1 MPCQLYRT
9 NGVVDKVLA
18 PNEKPSQLYAKIL
31 ETVKKEGVEKFLNSI
46 PYLRDRI
53 ADGTLINDSVEEVA
67 VGIWSIAYTP
77 EYQAFFGR
85 LSKAANVFADENGE
99 PKFDLFKNI
108 LNGNDVR
115 FIRASTGYVLDP
127 QKQEFLKGAAK
138 RANALQKKIIETL
151 VEKPD
156 NPVVLEPEAH
166 VYIDQDGEV
175 YDSITKG
182 IKGELTSDAYAVNR
196 DYGTAIDKL
205 LQGIVLGKKF
215 DEVVADINNI
225 DRAVLKN
232 AFNVLQVYIDG
243 LTKDGSV
250 VITQVM
256 LADKASK
263 RAGSLDL
270 LVISPSGRVKIID
283 LKTSKNSVNTSNYD
297 KPWGVNNGSVF
308 MGEKISTRQQHAI
321 QVGAYKKLVE
331 LLGFDVDEISTVHLN
346 IKLDGD
352 NKVTDIDWE
361 GEVRHSISSNQDR
374 VDRLIPT
381 EVPNRERVKELLKEL
396 GIDNP
401 ADDPDFLSDEEKKP
415 ERERFG
421 DMFER
426 MYQDVQEIINVLE
439 ARKKYLEKIRHGKTR
454 VDKNVMIDKITELM
468 VMMGSELKNDTPSLA
483 YGSFLRYATTELKSY
498 LADITNP
505 NSKTDPDYVSL
516 LLEVDKY
523 VESYRGMVNIKNVGN
538 KEQQAMLMELLGL
551 LDDTKEAIDDNLQQ
565 YVRNVVKT
573 NTSRDLTEDE
583 LNGIMKEVYDIKA
596 EDYALGDLATS
607 SDTLLAIA
615 DKIYKAASNKAKDQQ
630 EATASRILALGSK
643 LLAAAG
649 VSKPDSK
656 FFDFMKVFNKA
667 GEFTGR
673 FVTRVGQQYW
683 EMYYNLKNTIR
694 EKSGENKQYIPI
706 LDITKASKEDLEYN
720 IKLHED
726 KKIYRD
732 FMNAEILGP
741 NGAEDGKYHKY
752 SDAFKTIRSRY
763 QSLVSYEKEDGT
775 LFYKWE
781 KKEGVTD
788 EQYELFRIKYFNK
801 ADYWG
806 VEYEND
812 GVYRGRVSLKSGW
825 FVKQDFVEIRDIAE
839 DGTDLRDAKYVK
851 LMNPQTA
858 LEKAQAEFY
867 KGWVQEYEA
876 QLEKLN
882 PEVAAQMRGKVGRI
896 RGKMME
902 MMKAKGGSFTK
913 AMAKSMRD
921 FFSSEVYTDQRLVD
935 ELGQIDRGLP
945 VMYVGK
951 LQNEGRVEYLKKELD
966 NLKNKRAT
974 GKITQKEYLEEKKKL
989 KEYLKIEEGKVKASE
1004 IEGDLVQN
1012 LITFSAM
1019 AENFEVMSNIE
1030 DDLLAVANI
1039 MEQRT
1044 YYQTDS
1050 VGRRLIAKGSK
1061 MTKTDDGTSVV
1072 KRPEDVLATK
1082 RLKKWFQM
1090 VYYNNQEFN
1099 RSTVAMVAKRIQ
1111 NFTSLKGIGFNIF
1124 GGINNYV
1131 MARINNSIEAAG
1143 ALYYDRPAANRA
1155 VKEYNADYLPGV
1167 FRGLGKSKDNY
1178 YAKEEPNSKYEAMVE
1193 HFRIVKK
1200 YQEDAGKID
1209 AMSWAYMFQEGGEY
1223 NAQSKTG
1230 IAILMTRMLTNK
1242 NTGETLSVYDA
1253 FDFDPNTGH
1262 LKLKDGFE
1270 MTDKERYDTTN
1281 YILEVNKQIH
1291 GNYAFEDRMVI
1302 QEHWLGQ
1309 LAAQFHKWVYPAY
1322 KVRFKERYIDEN
1334 LGAVEGRYVTVM
1346 NFVKFVKEAEG
1357 GFMEKLRTGW
1367 KDMDPVQVKNM
1378 YKNIAELAFFAA
1390 SFAMYGIFKSL
1401 SEGVDKDDKTL
1412 KRWVNFMAYQ
1422 QSRQMNEITTLMPVA
1437 GVEEQYMLAKSP
1449 IAILTTL
1456 KDFGEAVKSTTSI
1469 PFPPYDKNYY
1479 ERGVHKD
1486 QLKAW
1491 KEWKDIIPAL
1501 SLLNKWD
1508 SYDNVKSFYIK

>member
-9 NGVVDKVLA
+9 NGLVDKVLA
-18 PNEKPSQLYAKIL
+18 PNEKPSELYPKIL
-31 ETVKKEGVEKFLNSI
+31 ELVKKEGVEKYLTSI

-53 ADGTLINDSVEEVA
+53 ADGTLLNDSAEEVA

-77 EYQAFFGR
+77 EYQAYFTN
-85 LSKAANVFADENGE
+85 LNKALKVFADDNGE
-99 PKFDLFKNI
+99 PKFEVFKNI

-127 QKQEFLKGAAK
+127 EKQDFLKGAAK
-138 RANALQKKIIETL
+138 KANALQKKIIEVL

-156 NPVVLEPEAH
+156 NPVILEPEAH

-175 YDSITKG
+175 YESITKG
-182 IKGELTSDAYAVNR
+182 IKGELTSDTYAVNR
-196 DYGTAIDKL
+196 DYGTSIDKL

-215 DEVVADINNI
+215 DEIVGDIDNI
-225 DRAVLKN
+225 DRSVLKN
-232 AFNVLQVYIDG
+232 AFNVLQVYVDG

-256 LADKASK
+256 LADKESK

-270 LVISPSGRVKIID
+270 LVISPNGRVKIID
-283 LKTSKNSVNTSNYD
+283 LKTSKNSVKTSNYD
-297 KPWGVNNGSVF
+297 KAWDVNNGSVY
-308 MGEKISTRQQHAI
+308 MGEKISTRQQHGI
-321 QVGAYKKLVE
+321 QVGAYRKLVE

-346 IKLDGD
+346 IKLDAD
-352 NKVTDIDWE
+352 NKVTDLDWE
-361 GEVRHSISSNQDR
+361 GEIRHLISTNRDK

-381 EVPNRERVKELLKEL
+381 QVTNRERVKEILKEL

-426 MYQDVQEIINVLE
+426 MYQDVEKIIDLFD
-439 ARKKYLEKIRHGKTR
+439 ARKKYLEKIKQGKTR
-454 VDKNVMIDKITELM
+454 IDKNIMIDKITELM

-483 YGSFLRYATTELKSY
+483 YGSFLRYATAEIKSY
-498 LADITNP
+498 LADITDP
-505 NSKTDPDYVSL
+505 KSKNDPDYVSL

-523 VESYRGMVNIKNVGN
+523 VESYRGLVNIKNVGS
-538 KEQQAMLMELLGL
+538 KEQQAMLMALLGT
-551 LDDTKEAIDDNLQQ
+551 LDDTKEAIDTNLEN
-565 YVRNVVKT
+565 YVKNVVKT
-573 NTSRDLTEDE
+573 NTSRDLSEKE
-583 LNGIMKEVYDIKA
+583 LEEIMTKVYDIKT
-596 EDYALGDLATS
+596 EDYALGDMATS
-607 SDTLLAIA
+607 TDTLLAIA
-615 DKIYKAASNKAKDQQ
+615 DKIYKAAINKAKDQQ
-630 EATASRILALGSK
+630 EATADRITALGSK
-643 LLAAAG
+643 LLTAAG
-649 VSKPDSK
+649 VKKPDSK

-683 EMYYNLKNTIR
+683 EMYYNFKNVLR
-694 EKSGENKQYIPI
+694 EKNGENKQYIPI

-726 KKIYRD
+726 KNAYRN
-732 FMNAEILGP
+732 FMNAEVLGP

-763 QSLVSYEKEDGT
+763 QTLVSYEKEDGT
-775 LFYKWE
+775 FFYKWE

-788 EQYELFRIKYFNK
+788 EQYELFRMKYFNK
-801 ADYWG
+801 VDYWG

-851 LMNPQTA
+851 LMSPQTA

-867 KGWVQEYEA
+867 KGYVQEYEA
-876 QLEKLN
+876 QLEKLD
-882 PEVAAQMRGKVGRI
+882 PEVAAQMRGKVGRV
-896 RGKMME
+896 RAKMMDI
-902 MMKAKGGSFTK
+902 MKSKGGGFTK
-913 AMAKSMRD
+913 AVAKGMRD
-921 FFSSEVYTDQRLVD
+921 FFSSEVYTDQRLID
-935 ELGQIDRGLP
+935 ELGQVERGLP

-951 LQNEGRVEYLKKELD
+951 LQNEKRVEYLNKELD
-966 NLKNKRAT
+966 NIKNQRAN
-974 GKITQKEYLEEKKKL
+974 GKITQKDYLDQKKKL

-1044 YYQTDS
+1044 YYETDS
-1050 VGRRLIAKGSK
+1050 LGRKLIAKGSK
-1061 MTKTDDGTSVV
+1061 MTKTDEGKPVV

-1082 RLKKWFQM
+1082 RLKKWFEM

-1099 RSTVAMVAKRIQ
+1099 RSTVEMVAKRIQ
-1111 NFTSLKGIGFNIF
+1111 NYTSLKGIGFNIF

-1131 MARINNSIEAAG
+1131 MARINNSIETAG

-1155 VKEYNADYLPGV
+1155 VKEYNSDYLPGV
-1167 FRGLGKSKDNY
+1167 FKGLGKSKDSY
-1178 YAKEEPNSKYEAMVE
+1178 YAKDEPNSKYEAMVE

-1200 YQEDAGKID
+1200 YQNDAGKID
-1209 AMSWAYMFQEGGEY
+1209 AMSWAYIFQEGGEY

-1230 IAILMTRMLTNK
+1230 IAILMSRMVTNK
-1242 NTGETLSVYDA
+1242 NTGESLSIYDA
-1253 FDFDPNTGH
+1253 FDFDPNTGQ

-1322 KVRFKERYIDEN
+1322 KVRFKERYMDEN
-1334 LGAVEGRYVTVM
+1334 LGAVEGRYVTVL
-1346 NFVKFVKEAEG
+1346 NFLKFVKEAEG
-1357 GFMEKLRTGW
+1357 GFMEKFRTGW
-1367 KDMDPVQVKNM
+1367 KDMDPIQVKNM

-1390 SFAMYGIFKSL
+1390 SFAMYGIFKGL

-1422 QSRQMNEITTLMPVA
+1422 QSRQMNEISTLMPIV
-1437 GVEEQYMLAKSP
+1437 GTEEQFMMAKSP

-1456 KDFGEAVKSTTSI
+1456 KDFGEAAKSTLTI

-1479 ERGVHKD
+1479 ERGVHKGEM
-1486 QLKAW
+1486 KAW

-1501 SLLNKWD
+1501 AMLNRWD

>member
-9 NGVVDKVLA
+9 NGVIDKVLA
-18 PNEKPSQLYAKIL
+18 PNEKPSLLYPKIL
-31 ETVKKEGVEKFLNSI
+31 ETVKKEGVQKFLDSI
-46 PYLRDRI
+46 PYLRDRV
-53 ADGTLINDSVEEVA
+53 ADGSILNESPEEIA
-67 VGIWSIAYTP
+67 VGLWSLAYTP
-77 EYQAFFGR
+77 EYQAFFN
-85 LSKAANVFADENGE
+85 SMNKALKVFADENSE
-99 PKFDLFKNI
+99 PKFEIFRNQLI
-108 LNGNDVR
+108 GNDTR
-115 FIRASTGYVLDP
+115 FIRVDKSFVLDP
-127 QKQEFLKGAAK
+127 EKQEFLKGAAK

-156 NPVVLEPEAH
+156 NPVILEPEAH

-182 IKGELTSDAYAVNR
+182 IKGELKSDAFAVNR
-196 DYGTAIDKL
+196 DYGTTIDKL
-205 LQGIVLGKKF
+205 LQGIVLGMKF
-215 DEVVADINNI
+215 DEIVKDIQNI

-256 LADKASK
+256 LADKESK

-270 LVISPSGRVKIID
+270 LVISPTGRIKIID

-297 KPWGVNNGSVF
+297 KAYDVNEGSVF

-331 LLGFDVDEISTVHLN
+331 LLGFDVDEISSVHLN
-346 IKLDGD
+346 IKLDAD
-352 NKVTDIDWE
+352 NKVTDLDWE
-361 GEVRHSISSNQDR
+361 GEVRHSITTNKDR
-374 VDRLIPT
+374 VDRLLPT
-381 EVPNRERVKELLKEL
+381 EIPDRERVKELLKEL

-426 MYQDVQEIINVLE
+426 MFQDVQQIINILDS
-439 ARKKYLEKIRHGKTR
+439 RKKYLEKIKQGKTR
-454 VDKNVMIDKITELM
+454 VDKNLMIDKITELM

-483 YGSFLRYATTELKSY
+483 YGSFLRFATSELKSY

-505 NSKTDPDYVSL
+505 QSKNDPDYVSL

-523 VESYRGMVNIKNVGN
+523 VESYRGMVNIKNVGS

-551 LDDTKEAIDDNLQQ
+551 LDTTKESIDLNLES
-565 YVRNVVKT
+565 YVRNVVKS
-573 NTSRDLTEDE
+573 NTSRDLTQAE
-583 LNGIMKEVYDIKA
+583 LDGIMKEVYDIKS
-596 EDYALGDLATS
+596 EDYQLGDMATS
-607 SDTLLAIA
+607 TDTLLAIA
-615 DKIYKAASNKAKDQQ
+615 DKIYKAAINKAKDQQ
-630 EATASRILALGSK
+630 EATESRIRLLGSK
-643 LLAAAG
+643 LLDAAG
-649 VSKPDSK
+649 IKKPDSK

-673 FVTRVGQQYW
+673 YVTRVGQQYW
-683 EMYYNLKNTIR
+683 EMYYNIKNTLR

-706 LDITKASKEDLEYN
+706 LDITTASQADLDFN

-726 KKIYRD
+726 KKAERD
-732 FMNAEILGP
+732 FLNGEILGP

-752 SDAFKTIRSRY
+752 SDAFKTIRARY

-775 LFYKWE
+775 LFFKWE
-781 KKEGVTD
+781 KKEGITD
-788 EQYELFRIKYFNK
+788 EQYELFRLKYHNK
-801 ADYWG
+801 YDYWG
-806 VEYEND
+806 VEYEKD
-812 GVYRGRVSLKSGW
+812 GTYRGRVSLKTGW
-825 FVKQDFVEIRDIAE
+825 FVKQEFSEIRDIAY

-851 LMNPQTA
+851 LINPQTA
-858 LEKAQAEFY
+858 LERAQSDFY

-876 QLEKLN
+876 QLEKLD

-896 RGKMME
+896 RSKLME
-902 MMKAKGGSFTK
+902 MMKGKGSNFIK
-913 AMAKSMRD
+913 AMSKGMRN
-921 FFSSEVYTDQRLVD
+921 FFSNEVYTDQRLVD
-935 ELGQIDRGLP
+935 ELGQIDAGLP
-945 VMYVGK
+945 MMYVGK
-951 LQNEGRVEYLKKELD
+951 LQNEGRVEYLNKELD
-966 NLKNKRAT
+966 LLKNKKAT
-974 GKITQKEYLEEKKKL
+974 GKISQKDYLAEKKKL
-989 KEYLKIEEGKVKASE
+989 KEYLKIEESKVKAGE

-1012 LITFSAM
+1012 LIAFSAM

-1030 DDLLAVANI
+1030 DDLLAIANI
-1039 MEQRT
+1039 MQQRT

-1050 VGRRLIAKGSK
+1050 IGRKLIAKGSK
-1061 MTKTDDGTSVV
+1061 MNKTDDGTPVI

-1099 RSTVAMVAKRIQ
+1099 RSTVALVAKRVQ

-1131 MARINNSIEAAG
+1131 MARINNGIETAG
-1143 ALYYDRPAANRA
+1143 SLYYDRPAINRA
-1155 VKEYNADYLPGV
+1155 VKEYNTDYLPGV
-1167 FRGLGKSKDNY
+1167 FKGLGKSKDSY
-1178 YAKEEPNSKYEAMVE
+1178 YAEKEPNSKYEAMVQY
-1193 HFRIVKK
+1193 FRIVKK
-1200 YQEDAGKID
+1200 YQDDSGRID
-1209 AMSWAYMFQEGGEY
+1209 AMSWAYLFQEGGEY

-1230 IAILMTRMLTNK
+1230 IAILMSRTLTNK
-1242 NTGETLSVYDA
+1242 STGESLSVFDA
-1253 FDFDPNTGH
+1253 FEFNPNTGD

-1270 MTDKERYDTTN
+1270 LLDKERYDITN

-1291 GNYAFEDRMVI
+1291 GNYAFEDRMVL

-1322 KVRFKERYIDEN
+1322 KVRFKARYNDVN
-1334 LGAVEGRYVTVM
+1334 LGTVEGRYVTVM
-1346 NFVKFVKEAEG
+1346 NFVKYVKESEG
-1357 GFMEKLRTGW
+1357 GFIEKLRTGW
-1367 KDMDPVQVKNM
+1367 QNMDAIQVKNM

-1390 SFAMYGIFKSL
+1390 SFAMYGIFRAL
-1401 SEGVDKDDKTL
+1401 SEGVDKDDETL

-1422 QSRQMNEITTLMPVA
+1422 QSRQMNEITTLMPVV
-1437 GVEEQYMLAKSP
+1437 GVEEQFMLAKSP
-1449 IAILTTL
+1449 IAILGTL
-1456 KDFGEAVKSTTSI
+1456 KAFSEAIMSTASL
-1469 PFPPYDKNYY
+1469 PFPPYNKNYY

-1486 QLKAW
+1486 ELKAW
-1491 KEWKDIIPAL
+1491 KEWKDIIPVL